1 MSTIPTL
8 ALIPSGVKASKV
20 YSVLPTDGTGD
31 FTFSRA
37 GALPSF
43 NATRVNKDGLIEQ
56 VLSNVPRLNYPLID
70 GVVSGCPSLLLEP
83 QRTNNL
89 ERSEEFDNGAWTKV
103 QTTVT
108 SNQIISPDG
117 NLTADKIIPSGTTT
131 LFKEIFNDS
140 ILTAETIYTHS
151 FYVKSAGYQFIHIL
165 FPSVN
170 IGTMYANFDI
180 INGTKTDGTS
190 GLGTIEAAGNG
201 WFRVSATFTQVIS
214 GVGRCSV
221 SVIPSGTSP
230 RVTSWLP
237 NGTDGI
243 YLWGAQLEVGSYA
256 TSYIPTVAS
265 TVTRVAEICNG
276 AGDATTFNDSEG
288 VLFVEISA
296 IEDDGVYKAIS
307 ISDGTVNGDD
317 NRVQI
322 AIQNSLLYANVRVG
336 NVYQFFDNITI
347 SVTENNKIALK
358 YKTNDFAVWL
368 NGSEI
373 LTDNSGTTFSS
384 GVLSY
389 LGFADGRPN
398 ISPFL
403 GNVKQIQYFNTAL
416 TDQELQQLTSL

>member
-20 YSVLPTDGTGD
+20 YSVLPTDGSGD
-31 FTFSRA
+31 FTFSRS

-43 NATRVNKDGLIEQ
+43 NATRVNKDGLIEE
-56 VLSNVPRLNYPLID
+56 VLSNVPRLNYPMID

-83 QRTNNL
+83 QRSNL
-89 ERSEEFDNGAWTKV
+89 LLRSEEFDNIYWQKLN
-103 QTTVT
+103 TTVT
-108 SNQIISPDG
+108 SNTTISPDG
-117 NLTADKIIPSGTTT
+117 TLDADTMTLTDSGSRVNAT
-131 LFKEIFNDS
+131 LA
-140 ILTAETIYTHS
+140 LGAGTYTLS
-151 FYVKSAGYQFIHIL
+151 CYVKKLS
-165 FPSVN
+165 
-170 IGTMYANFDI
+170 T
-180 INGTKTDGTS
+180 TS
-190 GLGTIEAAGNG
+190 GSTMRLLAVVDTLTVQSIFTPTEE
-201 WFRVSATFTQVIS
+201 WVRYSYTFTATSSVTVAQVRTQNLIGEVAIW
-214 GVGRCSV
+214 GV
-221 SVIPSGTSP
+221 
-230 RVTSWLP
+230 
-237 NGTDGI
+237 
-243 YLWGAQLEVGSYA
+243 QLEAGSYP
-256 TSYIPTVAS
+256 TSYIPTQGS
-265 TVTRVAEICNG
+265 SVTRVAEICNG

-403 GNVKQIQYFNTAL
+403 GNVKQIQYFDTAL